1 MVDDD
6 DDDDCLMVETDCLT
20 TFVEDVDDEDILDDE
35 LAEKLEL
42 ELLEKVAA
50 EELFDELCAATLED
64 PVCD

>member
-6 DDDDCLMVETDCLT
+6 DDDDCLMLVTDCLT
-20 TFVEDVDDEDILDDE
+20 TFVEDDDDEDILDDE

-42 ELLEKVAA
+42 DFPEKVAA
-50 EELFDELCAATLED
+50 EELVAEVCSTTLDD